1 MSTLIS
7 SRRQALAA
15 AALLCVSAL
24 GTVHAQTTP
33 VSKAE
38 ELVDKALAAIKSQG
52 KDAALAEFNKPDG
65 HFVDGE
71 LYIYAYDLEGNC
83 LALGANPKLVG
94 KNLIELKSSNGVY
107 QIKELIAQIKAKG
120 SARVE
125 AEFTNPLTKKVQPK
139 ILVAKRVPGAEYF
152 VGSGV
157 YK

>member
-1 MSTLIS
+1 MLNSAIR
-7 SRRQALAA
+7 RRQAC
-15 AALLCVSAL
+15 AALLAL
-24 GTVHAQTTP
+24 CTFGSDLAHAQATP
-33 VSKAE
+33 LSKAE
-38 ELVDKALAAIKSQG
+38 ALVDKALATLKSQG

-65 HFVDGE
+65 AFVDGE

-94 KNLIELKSSNGVY
+94 KNLIELKSSNGIY

-120 SARVE
+120 VAHVE

-139 ILVAKRVPGAEYF
+139 VLVAKRVPGADMF